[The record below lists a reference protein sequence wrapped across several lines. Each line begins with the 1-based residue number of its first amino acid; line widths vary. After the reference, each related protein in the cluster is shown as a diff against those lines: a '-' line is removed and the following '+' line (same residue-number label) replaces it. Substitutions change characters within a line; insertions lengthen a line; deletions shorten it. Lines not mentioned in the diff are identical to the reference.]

1 MTATTRAARRRAER
15 DAKKAAIPFGGKQTQ
30 FVKLSNP
37 VADSFEAFIVG
48 NAMVWEQM
56 AHDALIAANYEA
68 ANSLEPYYGLAAMHA
83 TGYADPNSIENW
95 RRFRALVE
103 ENCGDAFMLKEAS
116 KAGKHLVICG
126 AGPSLAEHAAEYC
139 PQADEVWGCNS
150 AATWLI
156 DNGHKC
162 THAFTVDQTAEML
175 VEWMAAPDVQ
185 YLLATTAHPH
195 LVEHLRAKG
204 RDIRWF
210 HNYVGVK
217 GPDMQWPDATGKHV
231 KMLRE
236 DWLYAVLYPFTI
248 RAGSGLN
255 SVTRAIDVAVFMGYE
270 TITVLGADCAVRTTG
285 PVPAG
290 MVYGT
295 PEHHDW
301 LRAHTVMHADGGHA
315 MASNASATLF
325 DGEID
330 GRRWWTKAD
339 MIISAVWL
347 VKMARRLKHLRL
359 IGDTLPN
366 ALADKDDEYLGRL
379 PTMVDHDDNP
389 IQIPG

>member
-1 MTATTRAARRRAER
+1 MTTSTRAARRRAER
-15 DAKKAAIPFGGKQTQ
+15 EAKKVAIPFDGPKTQ
-30 FVKLSNP
+30 FVKLQNP
-37 VADSFEAFIVG
+37 VAESFEAFIVG

-56 AHDALIAANYEA
+56 AHDALIAASYEA
-68 ANSLEPYYGLAAMHA
+68 AESLEPYYGLAALHA
-83 TGYADPNSIENW
+83 TGYTDPNAIENW

-103 ENCGDAFMLKEAS
+103 EHCGEAFMLKEGS
-116 KAGKHLVICG
+116 RAGKHLVICG
-126 AGPSLAEHAAEYC
+126 AGPSLADNAAEYIR
-139 PQADEVWGCNS
+139 QADDVWGCNS
-150 AATWLI
+150 AMTWLI
-156 DNGHKC
+156 DNGYKC

-175 VEWMAAPDVQ
+175 VEWMSAPDVQ
-185 YLLATTAHPH
+185 YILASTSHPH

-217 GPDMQWPDATGKHV
+217 GPDMQWPDASGKLV

-255 SVTRAIDVAVFMGYE
+255 SVTRAIDVGVFMGYE
-270 TITVLGADCAVRTTG
+270 TITVLGADCAVRTTAPLPG
-285 PVPAG
+285 GVEH
-290 MVYGT
+290 GT

-301 LRAHTVMHADGGHA
+301 LRTHTIMHADGGHA
-315 MASNASATLF
+315 MASNASSTLL

-330 GRRWWTKAD
+330 GRRWYTKFD
-339 MIISAVWL
+339 MMISAIWL
-347 VKMARRLKHLRL
+347 VKMSRRLKHLRL

-366 ALADKDDEYLGRL
+366 ALMDKPDDYLARL
-379 PTMVDHDDNP
+379 PTMVDSDDNP
-389 IQIPG
+389 ICVP